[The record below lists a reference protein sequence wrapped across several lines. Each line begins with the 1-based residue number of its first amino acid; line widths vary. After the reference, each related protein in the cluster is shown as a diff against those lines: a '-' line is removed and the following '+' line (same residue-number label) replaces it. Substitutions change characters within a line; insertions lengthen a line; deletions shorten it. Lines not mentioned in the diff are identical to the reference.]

1 MDSKAD
7 TNSLEDV
14 ELYRKTIIDFLASS
28 RFKGI
33 GLKTARKIYDILDV
47 SVIKQWFDGVFDS
60 DEFKDDLDFLTEKQ
74 FNTLQSGVLD
84 IRNHPVFSVETMFK
98 YGLTKDEIQSIK
110 EKYKDDTDRFL
121 STDLYMLVK
130 DFRRFSLSRV
140 DEIAKAV
147 GYDFYD
153 ERRLKFVTE
162 SIANQ
167 MMRMTGDTYV
177 PLYLPKNGKDN
188 GLIARVVKKLNSS
201 KFGSRDELEVTQ
213 KVKELLGRL
222 SADGYIKK
230 ISKANA
236 KRVTHIQSE
245 SMYNLEGT
253 IAEELLYYE
262 SDKLHDSPG
271 ADIDKAY
278 RKVSHMYNSQEE
290 YIRSLISDV
299 EKSIGI
305 NYDDNQIDGILKAIM
320 NKVFILVG
328 GPGTGKTTILRGILE
343 VYSRLLSD
351 FSNTHGKT
359 YIEYINHL
367 TKWNEDYRSAPE
379 GVEVQK
385 PYALPP
391 ITLVAPTGKAAKR
404 MTESTGIIA
413 STVHRALGLMPSSRR
428 PTYDFLGK
436 VVIIDE
442 VSMVDTHLMTMIVS
456 ALPEDARLI
465 IVGDSDQLPS
475 VGPGQV
481 LQDLLRCGYLP
492 FKRLT
497 KIYRQ
502 GENSRIVTLAKAINE
517 GHLTNDFDVQSE
529 TLKFVPV
536 DTDEGVQH
544 RIINIVDEL
553 RTKGYTFDDIK
564 ILSPMRK
571 HPHGVTALNAYFQKN
586 LNPFINDADNT
597 FPGFNEKF
605 AKTDIVMNTANM
617 ASEGIYNGD
626 VGKVAGLVSEKPAED
641 EEPINKLLVKF
652 DSNGT
657 HKSYVYDYLESAN
670 LTLAYAMTIHKSQ
683 GSEYPVVIV
692 PMTSSFRFMY
702 ARNLL
707 YTAIT
712 RAKQVV
718 YLVGSKQAFADCAAH
733 IGTNRKTLLVER
745 FAEQAKKLKD
755 DNLQKKL
762 E

>member
-1 MDSKAD
+1 
-7 TNSLEDV
+7 
-14 ELYRKTIIDFLASS
+14 
-28 RFKGI
+28 
-33 GLKTARKIYDILDV
+33 
-47 SVIKQWFDGVFDS
+47 
-60 DEFKDDLDFLTEKQ
+60 
-74 FNTLQSGVLD
+74 
-84 IRNHPVFSVETMFK
+84 
-98 YGLTKDEIQSIK
+98 
-110 EKYKDDTDRFL
+110 
-121 STDLYMLVK
+121 
-130 DFRRFSLSRV
+130 
-140 DEIAKAV
+140 
-147 GYDFYD
+147 
-153 ERRLKFVTE
+153 
-162 SIANQ
+162 
-167 MMRMTGDTYV
+167 
-177 PLYLPKNGKDN
+177 
-188 GLIARVVKKLNSS
+188 
-201 KFGSRDELEVTQ
+201 
-213 KVKELLGRL
+213 
-222 SADGYIKK
+222 
-230 ISKANA
+230 
-236 KRVTHIQSE
+236 
-245 SMYNLEGT
+245 
-253 IAEELLYYE
+253 
-262 SDKLHDSPG
+262 
-271 ADIDKAY
+271 
-278 RKVSHMYNSQEE
+278 
-290 YIRSLISDV
+290 
-299 EKSIGI
+299 
-305 NYDDNQIDGILKAIM
+305 
-320 NKVFILVG
+320 
-328 GPGTGKTTILRGILE
+328 
-343 VYSRLLSD
+343 
-351 FSNTHGKT
+351 
-359 YIEYINHL
+359 
-367 TKWNEDYRSAPE
+367 
-379 GVEVQK
+379 
-385 PYALPP
+385 
-391 ITLVAPTGKAAKR
+391 
-404 MTESTGIIA
+404 
-413 STVHRALGLMPSSRR
+413 
-428 PTYDFLGK
+428 
-436 VVIIDE
+436 
-442 VSMVDTHLMTMIVS
+442 MIVS
-456 ALPEDARLI
+456 ALSEDARLI

-517 GHLTNDFDVQSE
+517 GHLTTDFDVQSE

-586 LNPFINDADNT
+586 LNPFINDVDNI

-641 EEPINKLLVKF
+641 EESINKLLVKF
-652 DSNGT
+652 DINGT
-657 HKSYVYDYLESAN
+657 HKSHVYDYLESAN

-692 PMTSSFRFMY
+692 TMTSSFRFMY

-755 DNLQKKL
+755 DNL
-762 E
+762 

>member
-1 MDSKAD
+1 MVQMDSKTD
-7 TNSLEDV
+7 TNSLEEL
-14 ELYRKTIIDFLASS
+14 ELYKSNVINFLSSS
-28 RFKGI
+28 RFDGI
-33 GLKTARKIYDILDV
+33 GEKTARKIYDVLDI
-47 SVIKQWFDGVFDS
+47 SIIRQWFDGIF
-60 DEFKDDLDFLTEKQ
+60 EINKFKDKLDFLTEKQ
-74 FNTLQSGVLD
+74 FNALQDGVLD
-84 IRNHPVFSVETMFK
+84 IINHPLVSSDTMFRYGFTDVEIKLIQDK
-98 YGLTKDEIQSIK
+98 YRDNVD
-110 EKYKDDTDRFL
+110 YFL
-121 STDLYMLVK
+121 SNDLYILVK
-130 DFRRFSLSRV
+130 DFRQFTLSRV
-140 DEIAKAV
+140 DKIAKGL

-153 ERRLKFVTE
+153 VRRLTMAIYSV
-162 SIANQ
+162 ANQ

-177 PLYLPKNGKDN
+177 PLYLFNYKGTDT
-188 GLIARVVKKLNSS
+188 GLIAKVVTKLNSS
-201 KFGSRDELEVTQ
+201 AWEPKDVAEVSQ
-213 KVKELLGRL
+213 KLKELLSKLAKEGSIR
-222 SADGYIKK
+222 K
-230 ISKANA
+230 ISNSNA
-236 KRVTHIQSE
+236 KKVTHIMTGT
-245 SMYNLEGT
+245 MYDYEET
-253 IAEELLYYE
+253 IASELLYRAF
-262 SDKLHDSPG
+262 DKTMDAPG
-271 ADIDKAY
+271 KDIDNAY
-278 RKVSHMYNSQEE
+278 RKVSHIYKTQEE
-290 YIRSLISDV
+290 YIRSLITEV
-299 EKSIGI
+299 EESIGI
-305 NYDDNQIDGILKAIM
+305 KYDDNQIDGILNAVM

-343 VYSRLLSD
+343 VYFRLLSD
-351 FSNTHGKT
+351 FSKNVDVS
-359 YIEYINHL
+359 YVDYINKL
-367 TKWNEDYRSAPE
+367 ISAYDKYRSSNNGDRQRPSDE
-379 GVEVQK
+379 
-385 PYALPP
+385 PP
-391 ITLVAPTGKAAKR
+391 ITLVAPTGKAAQR
-404 MTESTGIIA
+404 MTESTGIKA
-413 STVHRALGLMPSSRR
+413 STVHRALGLFPQSRE
-428 PTYDFLGK
+428 PGHDFLGK
-436 VVIIDE
+436 LVVIDE
-442 VSMVDTHLMTMIVS
+442 ASMADTYLMSMIVS

-492 FKRLT
+492 SKRLT

-617 ASEGIYNGD
+617 ATEGIYNGD

-652 DSNGT
+652 DINGT
-657 HKSYVYDYLESAN
+657 HKSYVYDYLESSN

-745 FAEQAKKLKD
+745 FVEQAKKLKD
-755 DNLQKKL
+755 DNL
-762 E
+762 